1 LTTASAYAHTAA
13 KLLIASV
20 APATAGQQA
29 DKTSF
34 FAYNY
39 SVVKKEVVVNSIN
52 WMAGG
57 AQGSGVDTAANIF
70 GKACGYGGLY
80 VFGRR
85 EYHSNIKG
93 LHSYFHLRI
102 SPKEILANINDVD
115 LLAAF
120 DAETAVRHINEVVPE
135 GGVIIGSQ
143 QVNTKVLDIPTLPP
157 EFKAE
162 LTKFM
167 KEKNVGET
175 LSDWLNYVKQRNVHV
190 FPVPYMDLLNQ
201 IGAKLGIA
209 KISKITRMIN
219 VLTIGISFAL
229 FKYDRS
235 LAEKAVRA
243 TFSGKPKIV
252 DMNVTALNHAYDY
265 AEEHFKNT
273 FKHRL
278 EKTAVTEE
286 RLFLTGNQAVAM
298 GKVLGGCRVQ
308 TYYPIT
314 PAADESEYLE
324 AHQILKTAGEEEAIV
339 VIQTEDEIAAVN
351 SASGAA
357 LAGARAATSTSGPG
371 FSLMAE
377 GLSWA
382 GHNEVPL
389 VITYYQRGAPATG
402 LPTRNGQADLRF
414 AMHAGHGEFSRIIL
428 ASGDIQECFY
438 DAAKVFNLAEKYQV
452 PVIHLLDKAMANC
465 SQTYPVFDH
474 DKFKIDRGK
483 ILSEKELEGK
493 EYRRFRLT
501 ETGVSPRAVLGT
513 KNGVHWYTGDEHN
526 EMGHISEEPLNRRL
540 MVEKRMKKLELVEKE
555 VPVEDKLKF
564 FGDPDSENIVVSWG
578 SPKGAII
585 ESLGTLKQEGFSLG
599 FIQLRLLHPLP
610 AEDVKKA
617 LAGKKRIIDIEDN
630 YTAQLGGIIKEKT
643 GFAPNFYI
651 LKYTG
656 RPMTTTEV
664 HGALKAV
671 LTGKAPERKVLMF
684 GS

>member
-1 LTTASAYAHTAA
+1 
-13 KLLIASV
+13 
-20 APATAGQQA
+20 
-29 DKTSF
+29 
-34 FAYNY
+34 
-39 SVVKKEVVVNSIN
+39 
-52 WMAGG
+52 MAGG

-102 SPKEILANINDVD
+102 SPDEILANINDVN

-120 DAETAVRHINEVVPE
+120 DAETVVRHLNEVVPE

-157 EFKAE
+157 EFKTE
-162 LTKFM
+162 LVKFM
-167 KEKNVGET
+167 EENGVGET
-175 LSDWLNYVKQRNVHV
+175 LNDWLNHAKQRNVTV
-190 FPVPYMDLLNQ
+190 FPVPYMELLNQ
-201 IGAKLGIA
+201 IGEKLGIE

-219 VLTIGISFAL
+219 VLTIGVSFAL
-229 FKYDRS
+229 FKYDRD
-235 LAEKAVRA
+235 LAEKAVRE
-243 TFSGKPKIV
+243 TFAVKGKIAE
-252 DMNVTALNHAYDY
+252 MNVLALNHAYDY
-265 AEEHFKNT
+265 AEEHFKNS

-278 EKTAVTEE
+278 EKTAVEEE

-324 AHQILKTAGEEEAIV
+324 AHQIMKTAGEDEAIV
-339 VIQTEDEIAAVN
+339 VVQTEDEIAAIN

-371 FSLMAE
+371 FSLMVE

-382 GHNEVPL
+382 GKSEVPV

-402 LPTRNGQADLRF
+402 LPTRNGQSDLRF
-414 AMHAGHGEFSRIIL
+414 VMHAGHGEFPRIIL

-438 DAAKVFNLAEKYQV
+438 DAAKVFNLAEKYQM

-465 SQTYPVFDH
+465 SQTYPVFDYG
-474 DKFKIDRGK
+474 KFKIARGD
-483 ILSEKELEGK
+483 ILTEKDLEGK

-501 ETGVSPRAVLGT
+501 DTGVSPRVTLGT
-513 KNGVHWYTGDEHN
+513 KGGVHWYTGDEHN
-526 EMGHISEEPLNRRL
+526 ETGHISEEPLNRRL
-540 MVEKRMKKLELVEKE
+540 MMEKRMKKLDLVEKE
-555 VPVEDKLKF
+555 VPAEDKLKF
-564 FGDPDSENIVVSWG
+564 FGDPASENVVVSWG

-585 ESLGTLKQEGFSLG
+585 ESIDMLKQEGFSLG
-599 FIQLRLLHPLP
+599 FVQMRLLNPLP
-610 AEDVKKA
+610 AEEVKKA

-630 YTAQLGGIIKEKT
+630 YLGQLGGVIKEKT
-643 GFAPNFYI
+643 GVAPNFHI

-664 HGALKAV
+664 HAALKKI
-671 LTGKAPERKVLMF
+671 LTGKAAEREVLMF